1 MTTPQTRP
9 TTGSLYVGDLEP
21 SVQEETLNQVF
32 KQVGPIS
39 SIRVCRDSQ
48 TRVSLGYAYVN
59 FHNLEDAERALN
71 LLNYQT
77 SIHGG
82 KPWRIMWSHRDP
94 SIRKSGVGNIFIKNL
109 HRDINQQQLFD
120 LFSSFGNILSCKV
133 ALDDHGRSKGYG
145 FIHFETKE
153 AAEKAI
159 ESTNTLFFENKPV
172 YVGPFIPSDKRQR
185 NNPEDIFTNIYIKD
199 IDETTT
205 EEEYNEL
212 VSACGTATS
221 VKLIL
226 DNGKAKGFGFANYKT
241 HEEAKN
247 AVANLNGKKWK
258 SKALTACRAMKKQE
272 REDSLR
278 KLREERKK
286 AYELVNLYIK
296 NLDESFT
303 PEKLQEEFSKYGQIT
318 SLKVMNSETGASKG
332 FGFVC
337 YANKEQAKNA
347 IDSLNGQQFGNKNL
361 YVSYF
366 QPREER
372 RQHLQMQ
379 HASRA
384 FRHPYYP
391 PPYSPVPTPPFGA
404 IPPRGAYPPY
414 SRQGYPQ
421 PVPFGGPK
429 RPTKPRGPNNF
440 PQGVRPGGA
449 PGGKRPNQ
457 PKPAPVEVPSLSS
470 LAAYP
475 PAQRRQIIGDHLYQL
490 ILSHK
495 ADSSLAGSLTGIILH
510 SYKDHDDSELI
521 SLLDDPN
528 ELKNQMEEAFNTL
541 EKGRAQQ

>member
-1 MTTPQTRP
+1 
-9 TTGSLYVGDLEP
+9 
-21 SVQEETLNQVF
+21 
-32 KQVGPIS
+32 
-39 SIRVCRDSQ
+39 
-48 TRVSLGYAYVN
+48 
-59 FHNLEDAERALN
+59 
-71 LLNYQT
+71 
-77 SIHGG
+77 
-82 KPWRIMWSHRDP
+82 MWSHRDP

-109 HRDINQQQLFD
+109 HKDINQQQLYD

-172 YVGPFIPSDKRQR
+172 YVGQFIPAEKRHR
-185 NNPEDIFTNIYIKD
+185 NNPEEIFTNIYIKD

-212 VSACGTATS
+212 VSSVGTTTS
-221 VKLIL
+221 VKLIVE
-226 DNGKAKGFGFANYKT
+226 NGKSKGFGFANYKT

-247 AVANLNGKKWK
+247 AVENLNGKKWK
-258 SKALTACRAMKKQE
+258 SKNITACRAMKKQE
-272 REDSLR
+272 REDLLR
-278 KLREERKK
+278 KVREERKK

-303 PEKLQEEFSKYGQIT
+303 QEKIHEEFSKYGQIT
-318 SLKVMNSETGASKG
+318 SLKVMQTETGSSKG

-337 YANKEQAKNA
+337 FANKDQAKKA
-347 IDSLNGQQFGNKNL
+347 IESLNGQQFGNKNL

-391 PPYSPVPTPPFGA
+391 PPYSPVPNPPFGA
-404 IPPRGAYPPY
+404 PIPRAYPPY

-421 PVPFGGPK
+421 PVPYGAPK
-429 RPTKPRGPNNF
+429 RGPAKPRGPTNY
-440 PQGVRPGGA
+440 PQGGMRNAGP
-449 PGGKRPNQ
+449 GKRPQ
-457 PKPAPVEVPSLSS
+457 PNKPATVEVPSLSS
-470 LAAYP
+470 LATFP
-475 PAQRRQIIGDHLYQL
+475 PAQRRQIIGDHLYQI
-490 ILSHK
+490 ILGHK

-541 EKGRAQQ
+541 EKGRAQ